1 MFVNKELLQYILYCN
16 KDKYTTSC
24 CLYTVVKNNALAVLL
39 VHRSIY
45 IVQYAC

>member
-16 KDKYTTSC
+16 IDKYTPSC
-24 CLYTVVKNNALAVLL
+24 CLYTVVKNNALAVLFI
-39 VHRSIY
+39 STY